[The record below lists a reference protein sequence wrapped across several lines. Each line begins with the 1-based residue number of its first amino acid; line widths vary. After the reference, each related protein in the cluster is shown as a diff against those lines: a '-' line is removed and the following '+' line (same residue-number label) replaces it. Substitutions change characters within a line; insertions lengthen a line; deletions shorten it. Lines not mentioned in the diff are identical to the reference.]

1 MPAESVKQRMPKIPD
16 RLTEQELTA
25 LLAAIVNGLQAITAQ
40 LDTDTGV
47 AETTYAATLATYI
60 VD

>member
-1 MPAESVKQRMPKIPD
+1 MAAESVKQRMPRIPD

-40 LDTDTGV
+40 LDTDSGV
-47 AETTYAATLATYI
+47 AETTYAATLANYI

>member
-1 MPAESVKQRMPKIPD
+1 MAESVKQRMPKIPD

-40 LDTDTGV
+40 LDTDVGV
-47 AETTYAATLATYI
+47 AETTYAATLANFI

>member
-1 MPAESVKQRMPKIPD
+1 MAESLKQRLPKLPD

-25 LLAAIVNGLQAITAQ
+25 LLAAIVNALQAITAQ
-40 LDTDTGV
+40 LDTDSGV

>member
-1 MPAESVKQRMPKIPD
+1 MAESVKQRMPKLPD

-25 LLAAIVNGLQAITAQ
+25 LLAAIVNALQAITAQ
-40 LDTDTGV
+40 LDTDSGV